1 MLPYFLEKLHGIQE
15 GDGTLLDKTMILFG
29 SPMADG
35 NLHNHRRCPLVVL
48 GGANGRLGGNLH
60 VKAPDG
66 MPMANVMLGLLHQ
79 LGMDD
84 LDSFGDSTGD
94 FPLTMPSSA
103 TAQAG

>member
-1 MLPYFLEKLHGIQE
+1 
-15 GDGTLLDKTMILFG
+15 
-29 SPMADG
+29 
-35 NLHNHRRCPLVVL
+35 
-48 GGANGRLGGNLH
+48 
-60 VKAPDG
+60 
-66 MPMANVMLGLLHQ
+66 MANVMLGLLHQ